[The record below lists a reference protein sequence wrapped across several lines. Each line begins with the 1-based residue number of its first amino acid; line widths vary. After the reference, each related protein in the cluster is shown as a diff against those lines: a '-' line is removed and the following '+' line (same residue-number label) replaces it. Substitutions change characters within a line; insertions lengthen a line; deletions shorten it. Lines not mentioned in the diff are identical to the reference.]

1 MVWKE
6 VFKVEKG
13 IVLAAVVKASHAL
26 VWTALEVK
34 GRQKISLHEP
44 VFFVICNNFAC
55 IQHRYTN
62 SMMLIQV

>member
-44 VFFVICNNFAC
+44 VFLLFVIILHVYSTDTEIA
-55 IQHRYTN
+55 
-62 SMMLIQV
+62 

>member
-44 VFFVICNNFAC
+44 VFFC
-55 IQHRYTN
+55 Y
-62 SMMLIQV
+62 L